1 MGRIPLSL
9 HPSTRSLRPSTPACV
24 AQWSQQ
30 KNRSP
35 AWSPWPRMRT
45 PHTSH
50 VGASLRAAR
59 SIESEWYDS
68 PRAAVTAKAAA

>member
-1 MGRIPLSL
+1 
-9 HPSTRSLRPSTPACV
+9 
-24 AQWSQQ
+24 
-30 KNRSP
+30 
-35 AWSPWPRMRT
+35 MRT